1 MNFPFGQYTNLE
13 DNKPN
18 EDIDILSKINELEGS
33 QVIIDRIGIQ
43 EHPGMAFFL
52 NGEEMHIGR
61 TGLFEIE
68 TDIQKFTI
76 NGQNPFIVDYHI
88 KQI

>member
-18 EDIDILSKINELEGS
+18 EDIDILNKINELEGS

-43 EHPGMAFFL
+43 AHPGMTFFL

>member
-18 EDIDILSKINELEGS
+18 EDIDILNKINELEGS
-33 QVIIDRIGIQ
+33 QVTIDRIGIQ
-43 EHPGMAFFL
+43 GHPGMTFSL

-68 TDIQKFTI
+68 TDIQKFII
-76 NGQNPFIVDYHI
+76 NGQNPFIIDYHI
-88 KQI
+88 KQM

>member
-1 MNFPFGQYTNLE
+1 MT
-13 DNKPN
+13 
-18 EDIDILSKINELEGS
+18 
-33 QVIIDRIGIQ
+33 
-43 EHPGMAFFL
+43 FFL

-88 KQI
+88 K

>member
-43 EHPGMAFFL
+43 GHPGMEFFL
-52 NGEEMHIGR
+52 NGERMYIGR

-76 NGQNPFIVDYHI
+76 NGQSPFIVDYHI

>member
-43 EHPGMAFFL
+43 GRPGMAFFL

>member
-18 EDIDILSKINELEGS
+18 EDINILSKINELEGS

-43 EHPGMAFFL
+43 AYPGMAFFL

-68 TDIQKFTI
+68 TDIQQFTI